1 MKRNIISYISVAA
14 VCCTASVACSD
25 FLTEELQT
33 DYSSKTFYTSAAN
46 AERAVNGIYNN
57 IMFTSDQNMLWVFGD
72 VASDDSEKG
81 GSAGDKS
88 DIDYINNFSAM
99 ADNGIL
105 GDYWTYLYEGVA
117 RAQQCHCLHSRYPD
131 GRGAEE
137 PPHRRGQVPP
147 GAELF
152 PYREHLGRSA
162 VADGTQCR
170 R

>member
-117 RAQQCHCLHSRYPD
+117 RANNAIAYIPGIQMDEELKSRLIGEAKFLRALNYFHIVNIW
-131 GRGAEE
+131 GAL
-137 PPHRRGQVPP
+137 P
-147 GAELF
+147 
-152 PYREHLGRSA
+152 
-162 VADGTQCR
+162 
-170 R
+170 

>member
-88 DIDYINNFSAM
+88 DIDYNK
-99 ADNGIL
+99 
-105 GDYWTYLYEGVA
+105 
-117 RAQQCHCLHSRYPD
+117 
-131 GRGAEE
+131 
-137 PPHRRGQVPP
+137 
-147 GAELF
+147 
-152 PYREHLGRSA
+152 
-162 VADGTQCR
+162 
-170 R
+170 